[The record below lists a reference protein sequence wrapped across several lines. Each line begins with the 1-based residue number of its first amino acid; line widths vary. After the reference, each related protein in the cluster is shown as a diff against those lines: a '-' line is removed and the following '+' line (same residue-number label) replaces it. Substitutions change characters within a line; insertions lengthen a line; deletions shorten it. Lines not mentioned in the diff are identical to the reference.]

1 MRAHVTQE
9 TLSIEAQSAD
19 VVTPTSSIC
28 NAEGE
33 RFLRSPEGPVPG
45 RPQGVVAGSLCAEGT
60 PPRPRLALWPA
71 RHRRG
76 HAFSV
81 NRPLFLYSAH
91 AHHRRP
97 PQELRARRT
106 RRARVG
112 SRPAEPVRSMV

>member
-1 MRAHVTQE
+1 MNNLEDNDTLTQRIIGCAIEVHRHRLLSPFVSSTPSQE

-19 VVTPTSSIC
+19 VATPTSSIC

-81 NRPLFLYSAH
+81 NRP
-91 AHHRRP
+91 
-97 PQELRARRT
+97 
-106 RRARVG
+106 
-112 SRPAEPVRSMV
+112 